1 MNKSNVTRIKIEE
14 ALTRILQGSPHVIRS
29 SQKLS
34 VKAVEEEAGLG
45 SGSVYYYPEL
55 VSRIKEHTLKTQKTS
70 QHNSLYEEKISSLQK
85 RLKDE
90 KRLKEKYRFE
100 IIELKS
106 QLSNMAS
113 QHNQLAL
120 IIQQYQIKINELEHL
135 DKVHRIEGKDR

>member
-1 MNKSNVTRIKIEE
+1 MSKSNITKVKIEE
-14 ALTRILQGSPHVIRS
+14 ALDRILQGHPRIIPL

-45 SGSVYYYPEL
+45 SGSAYYYPEL
-55 VSRIKEHTLKTQKTS
+55 VSMIKDHTFKTHKKS
-70 QHNSLYEEKISSLQK
+70 KNSSLYEEKISSLK
-85 RLKDE
+85 KKLRNE

-120 IIQQYQIKINELEHL
+120 IIQQYQQKINELEDL
-135 DKVHRIEGKDR
+135 EKIHRIENKER

>member
-1 MNKSNVTRIKIEE
+1 MSKSNVTRVKIEE
-14 ALTRILQGSPHVIRS
+14 ALERILQGHQKIVPS

-45 SGSVYYYPEL
+45 SGSIYYYPEL
-55 VSRIKEHTLKTQKTS
+55 VSRIKEHTLNTQKKN
-70 QHNSLYEEKISSLQK
+70 QHNSLYEERISSLQK
-85 RLKDE
+85 RLKNE

-135 DKVHRIEGKDR
+135 DKVHRIESKDR

>member
-1 MNKSNVTRIKIEE
+1 MSKSNLTRVKIEE
-14 ALTRILQGSPHVIRS
+14 ALERILQGHPKIVPS

-55 VSRIKEHTLKTQKTS
+55 VSRIKEHTLKTQKKS
-70 QHNSLYEEKISSLQK
+70 QNNSLYEEKISSLQK
-85 RLKDE
+85 KLKNE

-100 IIELKS
+100 VIELKS
-106 QLSNMAS
+106 QLSSMAS

-120 IIQQYQIKINELEHL
+120 IIQQYQFKINELEHL
-135 DKVHRIEGKDR
+135 DKVHRIENKDR

>member
-1 MNKSNVTRIKIEE
+1 MSKSNITKVKIEE
-14 ALTRILQGSPHVIRS
+14 ALNRILQGHPRIIHS

-55 VSRIKEHTLKTQKTS
+55 VSIIKAHTLKTQKKS
-70 QHNSLYEEKISSLQK
+70 QNNSLYEEKISSLQK
-85 RLKDE
+85 KLKNE
-90 KRLKEKYRFE
+90 KRLKEKYRLE

-106 QLSNMAS
+106 QLSSMAS

-120 IIQQYQIKINELEHL
+120 IIQQYQFKINELENL
-135 DKVHRIEGKDR
+135 DKVHRIENKDR